1 MDKKQN
7 SVLQEGQV
15 VKELVAALASVEAY
29 QRFIFTPQMAKPLEK
44 LGEVLIRLQKVIRDK
59 SPVPN
64 SKPNDTLYKTLRHS
78 TEQMIQVLELLTQP
92 SENNFQNLIM
102 QVMRAFRITCRVLED
117 LFPFHVTLSPL
128 NQYLMESGTALPDE
142 TMKGKSEGS
151 DTGLFHAGLEEDRYK
166 RGDFSFYIPD
176 TISKME
182 KVPLIITLHG
192 GFGHGRDFIWTWLRE
207 ARTRKYILLSPTSMG
222 NTWSLLNPKEDVD
235 HIMDA
240 LEQIKKRWPVDT
252 DRILLTGISD
262 GGTFALTTC
271 IREHFPFSAY
281 AIVAGTL
288 PPGDLTQAKGKR
300 IYWVHGALDWMFS
313 ISQARV
319 FANLLL
325 QSEADIIFREIPDLS
340 HTYPREENL
349 RILDWFESGSG

>member
-1 MDKKQN
+1 MC
-7 SVLQEGQV
+7 
-15 VKELVAALASVEAY
+15 KELVTALKCVETY
-29 QRFIFTPQMAKPLEK
+29 QRFIFTPQMAKPLEQI
-44 LGEVLIRLQKVIRDK
+44 GEVLIRLQKVILDQY
-59 SPVPN
+59 PVPN
-64 SKPNDTLYKTLRHS
+64 SEPNDTLYKTLRHS
-78 TEQMIQVLELLTQP
+78 IEQMIQASELLTQP
-92 SENNFQNLIM
+92 SDNNFQKLVM
-102 QVMRAFRITCRVLED
+102 QVMRAFRITCRVLEEVY
-117 LFPFHVTLSPL
+117 LFHLQLSRL
-128 NQYLMESGTALPDE
+128 NQYLMEPGTELPGVREKEIADF
-142 TMKGKSEGS
+142 
-151 DTGLFHAGLEEDRYK
+151 DTGLFHVESGEDRYK
-166 RGDFSFYIPD
+166 RGSFSFYIPD
-176 TISKME
+176 TISRGE
-182 KVPLIITLHG
+182 RAPLIIALHG

-300 IYWVHGALDWMFS
+300 IYWVHGALDWMFP

-319 FANLLL
+319 FTNLLS
-325 QSEADIIFREIPDLS
+325 QSGADIVFREIPDLS
-340 HTYPREENL
+340 HTYPREENS
-349 RILDWFESGSG
+349 RILDWFESGLG